1 MTENTPSD
9 AMVEAMARALAK
21 ADNIEICSDAQ
32 YRHSSYGIR
41 AQAAAAVIA
50 EAMAAKDAE
59 LAELRA
65 KVEKAERLVGEIY
78 EAILLESGDAHDYEN
93 L

>member
-65 KVEKAERLVGEIY
+65 KVEKY